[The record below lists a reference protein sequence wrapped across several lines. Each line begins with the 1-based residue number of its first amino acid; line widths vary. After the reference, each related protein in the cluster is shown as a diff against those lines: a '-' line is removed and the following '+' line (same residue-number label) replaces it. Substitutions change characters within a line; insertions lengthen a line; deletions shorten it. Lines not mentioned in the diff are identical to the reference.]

1 MRNLLSLL
9 FISLI
14 FISCSSSKAPY
25 SPSIIDD
32 NFTHNS
38 LKTPILNKFD
48 LTNSNNP
55 TNQTNTTPSN
65 NQPNSANQPLQITQP
80 PLLTAPAALGSSP
93 SLGSKSTPLTI
104 INPMGGS
111 AITVWALDSGNWL
124 WGYTLDNSKEFGRA
138 RSWQVLNLGDDIALI
153 INFLTNTCI
162 HDEGGGITH
171 RDCDIN
177 NKSQQWQLS
186 AMDNGAIQIKS
197 SASNKCITTD
207 LGSLTQTGSYY
218 SLAMRECNFKPNFN
232 QQWVFIPEAAP
243 TSPLL
248 GYQQ

>member
-1 MRNLLSLL
+1 MRNLLFLL

-14 FISCSSSKAPY
+14 FISCSSSKSPY
-25 SPSIIDD
+25 SLPIMDD
-32 NFTHNS
+32 NFTRNS

-48 LTNSNNP
+48 LADPSNPLANTNS
-55 TNQTNTTPSN
+55 SN
-65 NQPNSANQPLQITQP
+65 NQSNSSSQPPQITQP
-80 PLLTAPAALGSSP
+80 PLLTAPVALGSSP

-111 AITVWALDSGNWL
+111 AITVWALAPGNWL

-138 RSWQVLNLGDDIALI
+138 RSWQVLNLGNDIALI

-171 RDCDIN
+171 RNCDIN

-197 SASNKCITTD
+197 SASSKCITTD

>member
-1 MRNLLSLL
+1 MRNLLFLL

-14 FISCSSSKAPY
+14 FISCSSGKAPY
-25 SPSIIDD
+25 SLPIIDD
-32 NFTHNS
+32 NFTRNS

-48 LTNSNNP
+48 LANPSNPLANTNSSNNRP
-55 TNQTNTTPSN
+55 NSVSQITLSSSQTNST
-65 NQPNSANQPLQITQP
+65 
-80 PLLTAPAALGSSP
+80 LGSSP
-93 SLGSKSTPLTI
+93 SLGSKSAPLTI
-104 INPMGGS
+104 INPKGGS
-111 AITVWALDSGNWL
+111 AITVWALAPSNWL

-171 RDCDIN
+171 RNCDIN

-197 SASNKCITTD
+197 SASSKCITTD

>member
-14 FISCSSSKAPY
+14 FISCSSSKTPY

-65 NQPNSANQPLQITQP
+65 NQPNSANQPPQITQP

-104 INPMGGS
+104 INPKGGS
-111 AITVWALDSGNWL
+111 AITVWALAPGNWL
-124 WGYTLDNSKEFGRA
+124 WGYTLDNSKDFGAA
-138 RSWQVLNLGDDIALI
+138 RTWQVINLGDDIVLI
-153 INFLTNTCI
+153 SNFLTNTCI
-162 HDEGGGITH
+162 HDEGSGITH
-171 RDCDIN
+171 RPCDTK

-197 SASNKCITTD
+197 SASSKCITTD

>member
-1 MRNLLSLL
+1 MRNLLFLL
-9 FISLI
+9 FISLF

-25 SPSIIDD
+25 SLPVMDD
-32 NFTHNS
+32 NFTQHS

-48 LTNSNNP
+48 LANPPNSLANTNS
-55 TNQTNTTPSN
+55 SN
-65 NQPNSANQPLQITQP
+65 NQPNSASQIT
-80 PLLTAPAALGSSP
+80 LSSSP
-93 SLGSKSTPLTI
+93 NSKATLLSASPSSKSTPLTI

-111 AITVWALDSGNWL
+111 AITVWALAPGNWL

-138 RSWQVLNLGDDIALI
+138 RSWQVLNLGNDIALI

-162 HDEGGGITH
+162 HDEGSGITH
-171 RDCDIN
+171 RNCDIN
-177 NKSQQWQLS
+177 NKSQQWQLF

-207 LGSLTQTGSYY
+207 LGSLTQTGSFY

>member
-14 FISCSSSKAPY
+14 FISCSSGKAPY
-25 SPSIIDD
+25 YPPIIDD

-48 LTNSNNP
+48 LTNLNNP

-80 PLLTAPAALGSSP
+80 PLLTTPAALGSSP

-111 AITVWALDSGNWL
+111 AITVWALAPGNWL

-138 RSWQVLNLGDDIALI
+138 RSWQVLNLGNDIALI

-162 HDEGGGITH
+162 NDKGRGITH
-171 RDCDIN
+171 RSCN
-177 NKSQQWQLS
+177 RNKSEFRS
-186 AMDNGAIQIKS
+186 ITDNNRFFS
-197 SASNKCITTD
+197 ITME
-207 LGSLTQTGSYY
+207 GCSPSLTIG
-218 SLAMRECNFKPNFN
+218 
-232 QQWVFIPEAAP
+232 
-243 TSPLL
+243 
-248 GYQQ
+248 

>member
-1 MRNLLSLL
+1 MRNLLFLL
-9 FISLI
+9 FISL
-14 FISCSSSKAPY
+14 FFFFFSSSKTPY

-32 NFTHNS
+32 SFTHNS
-38 LKTPILNKFD
+38 LKTSILNKFD

-104 INPMGGS
+104 LNPMGGS
-111 AITVWALDSGNWL
+111 AITVWALAPGNWL

-186 AMDNGAIQIKS
+186 AMDNGATQIKS
-197 SASNKCITTD
+197 SASSKCITTD

>member
-1 MRNLLSLL
+1 MRNLLFLL

-25 SPSIIDD
+25 SLPIIDD
-32 NFTHNS
+32 DSPFRNS

-48 LTNSNNP
+48 LADPSNPLANTNS
-55 TNQTNTTPSN
+55 SN
-65 NQPNSANQPLQITQP
+65 NQPNSSNQQPQITQP

-111 AITVWALDSGNWL
+111 AITVWALAPGNWL

-138 RSWQVLNLGDDIALI
+138 RSWQVLNLGNDIALI

-171 RDCDIN
+171 RNCDIN
-177 NKSQQWQLS
+177 NRSQQWQLS

-197 SASNKCITTD
+197 SASSKCITTD

-232 QQWVFIPEAAP
+232 QQWVFIPETAP

>member
-1 MRNLLSLL
+1 MRNLLFML

-14 FISCSSSKAPY
+14 FISCSSSKTPY
-25 SPSIIDD
+25 SLPIIDD
-32 NFTHNS
+32 DSPFRNS

-48 LTNSNNP
+48 LADPSNPLANTNS
-55 TNQTNTTPSN
+55 SN
-65 NQPNSANQPLQITQP
+65 NQSNSSSQPPQITQP

-111 AITVWALDSGNWL
+111 AITVWALAPGNWL

-138 RSWQVLNLGDDIALI
+138 RSWQVLNLGNDIALI

-171 RDCDIN
+171 RNCDIN

-197 SASNKCITTD
+197 SASSKCITTD

>member
-1 MRNLLSLL
+1 M
-9 FISLI
+9 
-14 FISCSSSKAPY
+14 
-25 SPSIIDD
+25 
-32 NFTHNS
+32 
-38 LKTPILNKFD
+38 
-48 LTNSNNP
+48 
-55 TNQTNTTPSN
+55 
-65 NQPNSANQPLQITQP
+65 
-80 PLLTAPAALGSSP
+80 
-93 SLGSKSTPLTI
+93 
-104 INPMGGS
+104 NPMGGS
-111 AITVWALDSGNWL
+111 AITVWALAPGNWL

-138 RSWQVLNLGDDIALI
+138 RSWQVLNLGNDIALI

>member
-1 MRNLLSLL
+1 MRNLLFLL
-9 FISLI
+9 FISI
-14 FISCSSSKAPY
+14 FFISCAGTKTPYAPLAM
-25 SPSIIDD
+25 DD
-32 NFTHNS
+32 NSTTNNLRSNLFNR
-38 LKTPILNKFD
+38 FD
-48 LTNSNNP
+48 LGNNSNN
-55 TNQTNTTPSN
+55 SN
-65 NQPNSANQPLQITQP
+65 ST
-80 PLLTAPAALGSSP
+80 PLLNLSLSP
-93 SLGSKSTPLTI
+93 YLGSKSTPLTI

-111 AITVWALDSGNWL
+111 AITVWALASGNWL

-138 RSWQVLNLGDDIALI
+138 RSWQVLNLGDDIVLI
-153 INFLTNTCI
+153 SNFLTNTCI
-162 HDEGGGITH
+162 HDEGSGITH
-171 RDCDIN
+171 RPCDTK
-177 NKSQQWQLS
+177 NKSQQWHLS

-197 SASNKCITTD
+197 SASSKCITTD

>member
-14 FISCSSSKAPY
+14 FISCSSSKTPY
-25 SPSIIDD
+25 SPPIMDD
-32 NFTHNS
+32 NFTRNS

-48 LTNSNNP
+48 LANPSNPLANTNS
-55 TNQTNTTPSN
+55 SN
-65 NQPNSANQPLQITQP
+65 NQPNSANQPLQITLSSSQ
-80 PLLTAPAALGSSP
+80 TNSALGSSP

-111 AITVWALDSGNWL
+111 AITVWALAPGNWL

-197 SASNKCITTD
+197 SASSKCITTD

>member
-1 MRNLLSLL
+1 MRKLLFLL
-9 FISLI
+9 FISI
-14 FISCSSSKAPY
+14 FFISCAGTKTPYAPLA
-25 SPSIIDD
+25 IDD
-32 NFTHNS
+32 NSTTNNLRSNLFNR
-38 LKTPILNKFD
+38 FD
-48 LTNSNNP
+48 LGNNSNN
-55 TNQTNTTPSN
+55 SN
-65 NQPNSANQPLQITQP
+65 ST
-80 PLLTAPAALGSSP
+80 PLLNLSLSP
-93 SLGSKSTPLTI
+93 YLGSKSTPLTI
-104 INPMGGS
+104 INPKGGS
-111 AITVWALDSGNWL
+111 AITVWALAPGNWL

-197 SASNKCITTD
+197 SASSKCITTD

>member
-1 MRNLLSLL
+1 M
-9 FISLI
+9 
-14 FISCSSSKAPY
+14 
-25 SPSIIDD
+25 
-32 NFTHNS
+32 
-38 LKTPILNKFD
+38 LNKFD

-55 TNQTNTTPSN
+55 TNQTNITPSN
-65 NQPNSANQPLQITQP
+65 NQPNSSSQPPQITQP
-80 PLLTAPAALGSSP
+80 PLLTAPDALGSSP
-93 SLGSKSTPLTI
+93 FSGAKSTPLTI

-111 AITVWALDSGNWL
+111 AITVWALAPGNWL

-138 RSWQVLNLGDDIALI
+138 RSWQVLNLGNDIALI

-177 NKSQQWQLS
+177 NKFQQWQLS

-197 SASNKCITTD
+197 SASSKCITTD

>member
-14 FISCSSSKAPY
+14 FISCSSSKTPY

-32 NFTHNS
+32 SFTHNS

-55 TNQTNTTPSN
+55 TNQTQSN
-65 NQPNSANQPLQITQP
+65 NQPNSANQPPQITQP

-93 SLGSKSTPLTI
+93 SLGSKSAPLTI
-104 INPMGGS
+104 INPKGGS
-111 AITVWALDSGNWL
+111 AITVWALASGNWL

-197 SASNKCITTD
+197 SASSKCITTD

>member
-1 MRNLLSLL
+1 MRNLLFLL

-14 FISCSSSKAPY
+14 FISCSSSKSPY
-25 SPSIIDD
+25 SLPIMDD
-32 NFTHNS
+32 NFTRNS

-48 LTNSNNP
+48 LADPSNPLANTNS
-55 TNQTNTTPSN
+55 SN
-65 NQPNSANQPLQITQP
+65 NQSNSSSQPPQITQP
-80 PLLTAPAALGSSP
+80 PLLTAPDALGSSP

-111 AITVWALDSGNWL
+111 AITVWALAPGNWL

-138 RSWQVLNLGDDIALI
+138 RSWQVLNLGNDIALI

-171 RDCDIN
+171 RNCDIN

>member
-1 MRNLLSLL
+1 DDD
-9 FISLI
+9 
-14 FISCSSSKAPY
+14 
-25 SPSIIDD
+25 SP
-32 NFTHNS
+32 FRNS

-48 LTNSNNP
+48 LVDPSNP
-55 TNQTNTTPSN
+55 LANTTPSN
-65 NQPNSANQPLQITQP
+65 NQSNSSSQPPQITQP

-111 AITVWALDSGNWL
+111 AITVWALAPGNWL

-138 RSWQVLNLGDDIALI
+138 RSWQVLNLGNDIALI

-171 RDCDIN
+171 RNCDIN

>member
-1 MRNLLSLL
+1 MRNLLFLL

-14 FISCSSSKAPY
+14 FISCSSNKTPY

-38 LKTPILNKFD
+38 LKTPIFNKFD
-48 LTNSNNP
+48 LA
-55 TNQTNTTPSN
+55 NTTPSN

-80 PLLTAPAALGSSP
+80 PPLTAPDALGSSP

-111 AITVWALDSGNWL
+111 AITVWALASGNWL

-138 RSWQVLNLGDDIALI
+138 RSWQVLNLGNDIALI

>member
-14 FISCSSSKAPY
+14 FISCSSSKTPY

-48 LTNSNNP
+48 LANSNNP

-65 NQPNSANQPLQITQP
+65 NQSNSTNQPPQITQP

-93 SLGSKSTPLTI
+93 SLGSKSAPLTI
-104 INPMGGS
+104 INPKGGS
-111 AITVWALDSGNWL
+111 AITVWALAPGNWL
-124 WGYTLDNSKEFGRA
+124 WGYTLDNSKDFGAA
-138 RSWQVLNLGDDIALI
+138 RTWQVINLGDDIVLI
-153 INFLTNTCI
+153 SNFLTNTCI
-162 HDEGGGITH
+162 HDEGSGITH
-171 RDCDIN
+171 RPYDTK

-197 SASNKCITTD
+197 SASSKCITTD

>member
-1 MRNLLSLL
+1 MQSNSDINSGNINMDFNNINEPL
-9 FISLI
+9 FL
-14 FISCSSSKAPY
+14 
-25 SPSIIDD
+25 
-32 NFTHNS
+32 
-38 LKTPILNKFD
+38 
-48 LTNSNNP
+48 NSNTQIIP
-55 TNQTNTTPSN
+55 PKPSLN
-65 NQPNSANQPLQITQP
+65 IAPPFITA
-80 PLLTAPAALGSSP
+80 APAFNGVGAP
-93 SLGSKSTPLTI
+93 SAPLTI
-104 INPMGGS
+104 INPKGGS
-111 AITVWALDSGNWL
+111 AITVWALAPGNWL

-138 RSWQVLNLGDDIALI
+138 RSWQVLNLGNDIALI

-197 SASNKCITTD
+197 SASSKCITTD

-232 QQWVFIPEAAP
+232 QQWVFVPEAAP

>member
-1 MRNLLSLL
+1 MRNLLFLL

-25 SPSIIDD
+25 SLPIIDD
-32 NFTHNS
+32 DSPFRNS

-48 LTNSNNP
+48 LADPSNPLANTNS
-55 TNQTNTTPSN
+55 SN
-65 NQPNSANQPLQITQP
+65 NQSNSSNQPPQITQP

-93 SLGSKSTPLTI
+93 SLGSKSAPLTI

-111 AITVWALDSGNWL
+111 AITVWALAPGNWL

-138 RSWQVLNLGDDIALI
+138 RSWQVLNLGNDIALI

-171 RDCDIN
+171 RNCDIN

-197 SASNKCITTD
+197 SASSKCITTD

>member
-14 FISCSSSKAPY
+14 FISCSSSKSPY
-25 SPSIIDD
+25 SLPIIDD
-32 NFTHNS
+32 DSPFRNS

-48 LTNSNNP
+48 LADPSNPLANTNS
-55 TNQTNTTPSN
+55 SN
-65 NQPNSANQPLQITQP
+65 NQSNSSNQPPQITQP

-111 AITVWALDSGNWL
+111 AITVWALAPDNWL

-138 RSWQVLNLGDDIALI
+138 RSWQVLNLGNDIALI

-171 RDCDIN
+171 RNCDIN

-197 SASNKCITTD
+197 SASSKCITTD

>member
-14 FISCSSSKAPY
+14 FISCSSSKTPY

-32 NFTHNS
+32 SFTHNS

-55 TNQTNTTPSN
+55 TNQTQSN
-65 NQPNSANQPLQITQP
+65 NQPNSANQPPQITQP

-104 INPMGGS
+104 INPKGGS
-111 AITVWALDSGNWL
+111 AITVWALAPGNWL

-197 SASNKCITTD
+197 SASSKCITTD

>member
-1 MRNLLSLL
+1 MRKLLFLL
-9 FISLI
+9 FISI
-14 FISCSSSKAPY
+14 FFISCAGTKTPYAPLA
-25 SPSIIDD
+25 IDD
-32 NFTHNS
+32 NSTTNNLRSNLFNR
-38 LKTPILNKFD
+38 FD
-48 LTNSNNP
+48 LGNNSNN
-55 TNQTNTTPSN
+55 SN
-65 NQPNSANQPLQITQP
+65 ST
-80 PLLTAPAALGSSP
+80 PLLNLSLSL

-111 AITVWALDSGNWL
+111 AITVWALASGNWL

-197 SASNKCITTD
+197 SASSKCITTD

>member
-25 SPSIIDD
+25 SLPIIDD
-32 NFTHNS
+32 DSPFRNS

-48 LTNSNNP
+48 LADPSNPLANTNS
-55 TNQTNTTPSN
+55 SN
-65 NQPNSANQPLQITQP
+65 NQSNSANQPPQITQP

-104 INPMGGS
+104 INPKGGS
-111 AITVWALDSGNWL
+111 AITVWALASGNWL

-197 SASNKCITTD
+197 SASSKCITTD

>member
-1 MRNLLSLL
+1 MRNLLFLL

-25 SPSIIDD
+25 SPPIMDD
-32 NFTHNS
+32 NFTRNS

-48 LTNSNNP
+48 LADPSNPLANTNS
-55 TNQTNTTPSN
+55 SN
-65 NQPNSANQPLQITQP
+65 NQPNSTNQITLSSSP
-80 PLLTAPAALGSSP
+80 NSKATLLSLSLAP
-93 SLGSKSTPLTI
+93 SLGSKSAPLTI

-111 AITVWALDSGNWL
+111 AITVWALAPGNWL

-138 RSWQVLNLGDDIALI
+138 RSWQVLNLGNDIALI

-171 RDCDIN
+171 RNCDIN

>member
-1 MRNLLSLL
+1 MRNLLFML

-14 FISCSSSKAPY
+14 FISCSSSKSPY
-25 SPSIIDD
+25 SLPIIDD
-32 NFTHNS
+32 DSPFRNS
-38 LKTPILNKFD
+38 LKTPILNKLD
-48 LTNSNNP
+48 LADPSNPLANTNS
-55 TNQTNTTPSN
+55 SN
-65 NQPNSANQPLQITQP
+65 NQSNSSNQPPQITQP
-80 PLLTAPAALGSSP
+80 PLLTAPATLGSSP

-111 AITVWALDSGNWL
+111 AITVWALAPGNWL

-138 RSWQVLNLGDDIALI
+138 RSWQVLNLGNDIALI

-171 RDCDIN
+171 RNCDIN

-197 SASNKCITTD
+197 SASSKCITTD

>member
-14 FISCSSSKAPY
+14 FISCSSSKTPY

-65 NQPNSANQPLQITQP
+65 NQPNSANQPPQITQP
-80 PLLTAPAALGSSP
+80 PLLGSCP

-104 INPMGGS
+104 INPKGGS
-111 AITVWALDSGNWL
+111 AITVWALASGNWL

-197 SASNKCITTD
+197 SASSKCITTD